1 MLLYL
6 DSSALVKRYV
16 DEPMSEAVRA
26 LMDEAPAAATALI
39 THTEVGAA
47 LARAMRDGRLEE
59 EDARRAHE
67 EFLQEW
73 PDLGRVP
80 ITQALVTRA
89 DKLAWAH
96 GLRAYD
102 AVQLAA
108 ALTCQDTV
116 AALGY
121 DVMIACC
128 DKKLLQVAATN
139 TGLRTWPEQTPAG
152 R

>member
-26 LMDEAPAAATALI
+26 LMDEAPAAATAL
-39 THTEVGAA
+39 TTCTEVGAA

-80 ITQALVTRA
+80 ITQALMTRA

-121 DVMIACC
+121 DVMFACS

-139 TGLRTWPEQTPAG
+139 TGLRTWPEP

>member
-26 LMDEAPAAATALI
+26 LMDEAPAATTALI
-39 THTEVGAA
+39 TYTEVGAA

-89 DKLAWAH
+89 DKLAWTR

-121 DVMIACC
+121 DVMFACC

-139 TGLRTWPEQTPAG
+139 TGLRIWPEP